1 MKKRMHMARR
11 RMNHIIS
18 ELNPALLLAG
28 EGGRPLALAGAALG
42 MALFCG
48 LFCGVCCLAAGSAGG
63 CGLLSFGAALLSLA
77 LAGGIVPPVLLPAPV
92 RRLSGLSP
100 VTWLRQL
107 AAGAMDYEVPLSAWA
122 GLTLGGAGMALA
134 MAVLYRR
141 RVDGE
146 EGTP

>member
-1 MKKRMHMARR
+1 MVVCADEREGAR
-11 RMNHIIS
+11 
-18 ELNPALLLAG
+18 LAQD
-28 EGGRPLALAGAALG
+28 
-42 MALFCG
+42 
-48 LFCGVCCLAAGSAGG
+48 LAAFAGVPVPILGSRD
-63 CGLLSFGAALLSLA
+63 FTFHNAAS
-77 LAGGIVPPVLLPAPV
+77 VSRQWEH
-92 RRLSGLSP
+92 RRLSL
-100 VTWLRQL
+100 LRQL